1 MKNVKVPE
9 TYNDVVGLYLT
20 ELRKAKGVTQAAVG
34 RGVGCSQPVIA
45 RLENGKTP
53 LTVIGARKF
62 ARYFKMSTPYFVQ
75 TIEDRA
81 AAAKIRAG
89 VKWQ

>member
-1 MKNVKVPE
+1 MKTVKVPE
-9 TYNDVVGLYLT
+9 TYNDVVGLYLA
-20 ELRKAKGVTQAAVG
+20 ELRVKKGVTQGTVG
-34 RGVGCSQPVIA
+34 RGVGCSQPVMA
-45 RLENGKTP
+45 RLESGKTP

-62 ARYFKMSTPYFVQ
+62 ARYFKMATPVFVQ

-89 VKWQ
+89 VQWQ